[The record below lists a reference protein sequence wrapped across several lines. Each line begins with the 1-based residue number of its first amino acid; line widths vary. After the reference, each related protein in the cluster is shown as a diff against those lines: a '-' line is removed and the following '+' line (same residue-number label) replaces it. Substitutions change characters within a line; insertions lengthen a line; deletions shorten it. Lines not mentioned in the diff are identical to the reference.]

1 MARLIAP
8 SFSGYSPSWIRSDV
22 LAGLTVWAVL
32 VPESLA
38 YATIAGVP
46 PVVGLYAAV
55 PSLVLYCLL
64 GSSRH
69 VIVAPMS
76 ATAALSAG
84 IVADFSSGGADVVA
98 LTAGLA
104 IATGI
109 VALVAGLFRLGFLAA
124 FISEPVLRGFIIGLA
139 LTIIIGQLPS
149 LVGVEKG
156 SGNFF
161 EKAWDLLLQLGDVD
175 PLTIAIGV
183 GSLAVLLVLR
193 RLVPLLPASLFVAL
207 FCIGLTALLDLDSH
221 GLAIVGHIDAGLPT
235 IGLPD
240 VSGPDFR
247 DLIAAAVGVMLVG
260 FAEGLGAA
268 KTYAAKSG
276 YDIDP
281 NRELL
286 GLGVSNLGAG
296 LASGMVVN
304 GSLSKTAVN
313 GSAGAK
319 SQLSAVTAAVLTLLT
334 LLFMTRL
341 FSDLPEATLAA
352 IVIAA
357 VIELV
362 DISALRRLWR
372 IRTGQLTKVYQLTA
386 RADFVGA
393 VAALIGVL
401 VFDTLPGLVIG
412 IVASVV
418 LLIARTSRPH
428 IAPLAPVDAPADGGT
443 SPHAGL
449 WVDQSRNPAYAGV
462 PGFLVVRVEASLL
475 FANADYVRERVRELA
490 ADVPDL
496 RLVVLD
502 GRATPSIDVTAT
514 AMLTQLRGD
523 LQRLGADLALA
534 GDVGQVRDVL
544 TKAAEEGEPLI
555 YPTVEA
561 ALAAATGK
569 AATEE
574 PPSGA

>member
-1 MARLIAP
+1 MTRLIAP

-55 PSLVLYCLL
+55 PALVLYGLL

-69 VIVAPMS
+69 LIVAPMS
-76 ATAALSAG
+76 ASAALSAG
-84 IVADFSSGGADVVA
+84 IVGSIASGGADVVA
-98 LTAGLA
+98 LTVGLA
-104 IATGI
+104 FATGI
-109 VALVAGLFRLGFLAA
+109 VALIAGLLRLGFLAA

-139 LTIIIGQLPS
+139 LTIIIGQLPP

-161 EKAWDLLLQLGDVD
+161 EKAWDLLRHLGDVD
-175 PLTIAIGV
+175 ALTIAIGA

-207 FCIGLTALLDLDSH
+207 VCIGLTALLDLDGR
-221 GLAIVGHIDAGLPT
+221 GLAIVGHIEAGLPS

-240 VSGPDFR
+240 VSAAEFR
-247 DLIAAAVGVMLVG
+247 DLIAAAVGLMLVG

-268 KTYAAKSG
+268 KTYAATNG

-313 GSAGAK
+313 GSAGAR
-319 SQLSAVTAAVLTLLT
+319 SQISAVTAAVLTLLT

-341 FSDLPEATLAA
+341 FSHLPEAALAA

-362 DISALRRLWR
+362 DFSALRRLWR
-372 IRTGQLTKVYQLTA
+372 VRTGQLTKVYQLSA

-393 VAALIGVL
+393 VAALVGVL
-401 VFDTLPGLVIG
+401 VFETLPGLVIG
-412 IVASVV
+412 IGVSFV

-428 IAPLAPVDAPADGGT
+428 IARLALVAGPDDGGT
-443 SPHAGL
+443 APHPDL
-449 WVDQSRNPAYAGV
+449 WVDQSRNPAYSGIPGV
-462 PGFLVVRVEASLL
+462 LVVRVEASLL
-475 FANADYVRERVRELA
+475 FANADYVRERIRELA

-514 AMLTQLRGD
+514 AMLTLLRAD

-544 TKAAEEGEPLI
+544 ATTDEDGEPLV

-561 ALAAATGK
+561 ALT
-569 AATEE
+569 AATEG